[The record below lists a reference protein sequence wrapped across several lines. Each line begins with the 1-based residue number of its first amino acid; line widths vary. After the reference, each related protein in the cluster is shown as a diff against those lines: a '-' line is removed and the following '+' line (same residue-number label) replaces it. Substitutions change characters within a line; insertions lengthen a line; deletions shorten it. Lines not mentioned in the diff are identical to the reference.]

1 MKKLNYWLFPFIAL
15 IIILTSCGKD
25 GAVGPAGSTGAIGA
39 VGPAGP
45 AGANGASGS
54 VIYSGAITPDATT
67 GATGDFYLDLGTG
80 LLYGPKTA
88 TGWGTG
94 FSLKGATGAAGTA
107 GSKIISGNGAP
118 SIAVGAPGDY
128 YLDRTNFLLYG
139 PKFVIQ
145 QPRGLPIVSWGTPI
159 ALQGPAGPQGPM
171 GNANVKVDTFS
182 VASSQ
187 WVIGVNP
194 LAGTIPATSAA
205 DYILSYSRLNN
216 SITQDVMDNGLVL
229 GYFDPLPGAPQE
241 IWDPLPFQYP
251 ISNSFLTTSVYNY
264 NINFL
269 YFTIPGQVT
278 VGFFFSQP
286 AANTALPSLAT
297 YNAGVNYR
305 FKIVSITGQ
314 AGTFMKQNHVNLKNY
329 AEVSK
334 ALGLWQQD
342 KLIDNHLH

>member
-1 MKKLNYWLFPFIAL
+1 MKKINYCLFPFIAL
-15 IIILTSCGKD
+15 IIIITSCGKG
-25 GAVGPAGSTGAIGA
+25 GAVGPAGSTGA

-45 AGANGASGS
+45 AGANGTNGS
-54 VIYSGAITPDATT
+54 VIYSGTITPDATT
-67 GATGDFYLDLGTG
+67 GANGDFYLDLSTG
-80 LLYGPKTA
+80 LLYGPKTVS
-88 TGWGTG
+88 GWGTG
-94 FSLKGATGAAGTA
+94 FSLLGASGAPGTA
-107 GSKIISGNGAP
+107 GSKIISGSGAP
-118 SIAVGAPGDY
+118 SIAVGVPGDY
-128 YLDRTNFLLYG
+128 YLDRTNYLLYG
-139 PKFVIQ
+139 PKVVIVIG
-145 QPRGLPIVSWGTPI
+145 RGGFGGLSWGTPI
-159 ALQGPAGPQGPM
+159 ALQGPAGSQGPM

-194 LAGTIPATSAA
+194 LAGTIPGTSAT
-205 DYILSYSRLNN
+205 DYMLSYSRLNN

-229 GYFDPLPGAPQE
+229 GYFDPLPGATQE
-241 IWDPLPFQYP
+241 IWDALPFQYP
-251 ISNSFLTTSVYNY
+251 ISNSFLTTSVYNC

-297 YNAGVNYR
+297 YNAGINYR

-342 KLIDNHLH
+342 KLTNNHLH